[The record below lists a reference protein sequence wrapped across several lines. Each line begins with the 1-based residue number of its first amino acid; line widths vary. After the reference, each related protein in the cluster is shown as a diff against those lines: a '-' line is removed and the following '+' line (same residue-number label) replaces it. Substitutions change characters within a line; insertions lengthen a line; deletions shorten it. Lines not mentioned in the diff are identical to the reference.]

1 MEELQRKKAS
11 RKAYRSHLT
20 RLLRKVDAIL
30 DSETRSTETQIA
42 TLTSSIEQLTERGTL
57 LRELDG
63 QIATTIQTENELEA
77 EIIEAE
83 ATQEAIRDKI
93 SQIQRKIDSHASSV
107 SRPMSVSASEFV
119 PSDPPPRRE
128 PPVSR
133 LPKLNLPSFAGDPLT
148 WQSFWDSFK
157 AAVHSNAAECPEV

>member
-30 DSETRSTETQIA
+30 DSDTRPTEAQIA

-57 LRELDG
+57 LRELDN
-63 QIATTIQTENELEA
+63 QIAATIGTEDELEA

-83 ATQEAIRDKI
+83 ATQESIHDKI
-93 SQIQRKIDSHASSV
+93 SQIRRVVELRTTPPTRTLSL
-107 SRPMSVSASEFV
+107 SATEFV
-119 PSDPPPRRE
+119 ICHQE
-128 PPVSR
+128 GNH
-133 LPKLNLPSFAGDPLT
+133 L
-148 WQSFWDSFK
+148 
-157 AAVHSNAAECPEV
+157 

>member
-30 DSETRSTETQIA
+30 DSETRPTETQIA
-42 TLTSSIEQLTERGTL
+42 TLTSSVEQLTERGTL

-63 QIATTIQTENELEA
+63 QIAMTIQTENELEA

-83 ATQEAIRDKI
+83 ATQESIHDKI
-93 SQIQRKIDSHASSV
+93 SQIRRITDTHASPV
-107 SRPMSVSASEFV
+107 SRPLSVSATEFV
-119 PSDPPPRRE
+119 PIDRTSEPSTRRE
-128 PPVSR
+128 SPVSR

-148 WQSFWDSFK
+148 WQSFWDSF
-157 AAVHSNAAECPEV
+157 